1 MVLSNVKADIKYH
14 SILQDSDLD
23 TQLGGEKSVGA
34 VSVGALSVG
43 VQLVD
48 EGDEDDGL
56 FKAAIMQDENF

>member
-1 MVLSNVKADIKYH
+1 MRLLSTFPCSNSD
-14 SILQDSDLD
+14 SDLDSDLD